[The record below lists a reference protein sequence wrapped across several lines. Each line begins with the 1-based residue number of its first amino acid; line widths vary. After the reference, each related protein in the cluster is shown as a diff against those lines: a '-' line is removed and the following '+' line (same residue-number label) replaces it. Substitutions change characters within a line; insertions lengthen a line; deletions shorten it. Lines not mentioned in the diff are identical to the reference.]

1 MVCHIPFTINESYF
15 FLSGYKIIQT
25 KEEINNDQDQLFV
38 IDYNAKDFG
47 QELQGQNYD
56 LVYDCVGGEEQWTS
70 AQQILKQGGQFI
82 TIVGDDPK
90 SATSIKSIATMGS
103 NLIGRKLSSVFSSN
117 HHNYIMLIYKQT
129 AEELDDIRT
138 KYMETG
144 KVKSII
150 DTVYD
155 WRKDGVEAL
164 YSLYEKSKSGKA
176 QGKLILKISDE
187 E

>member
-1 MVCHIPFTINESYF
+1 LVCNIPFTKNESYF

-25 KEEINNDQDQLFV
+25 KEELNNDQEQLFV

-56 LVYDCVGGEEQWTS
+56 IVYDCVGGEEQWKS

-90 SATSIKSIATMGS
+90 SAASVKSIVTIGS
-103 NLIGRKLSSVFSSN
+103 SLINRKFWSVFSSD
-117 HHNYIMLIYKQT
+117 HHGYIMLLLKQT
-129 AEELDDIRT
+129 SEELDDIRT
-138 KYMETG
+138 NYIETG
-144 KVKSII
+144 KVKSLI
-150 DTVYD
+150 DTVYN
-155 WRKDGVEAL
+155 WQKDGVEAL